1 MALGVARVATRGGP
15 VKKQRDL
22 DLRLRSAGNDTN
34 VKTPAYI
41 LSLRCL
47 GQVYRY
53 FSELWMI
60 IPCIY
65 MTRYFHND
73 TLFSQYRKMSHLLR
87 YCCSKRVRVRFMTRE
102 SRSHLRIPSLT
113 CDVRFEVDV
122 LDLLGVDYI

>member
-1 MALGVARVATRGGP
+1 MRLAVGGFSRERLVALGVARVATRGGP

-22 DLRLRSAGNDTN
+22 DLRLSSAGNDTN

-65 MTRYFHND
+65 MTRYFHNI
-73 TLFSQYRKMSHLLR
+73 
-87 YCCSKRVRVRFMTRE
+87 VRCHTFYGIVVQ
-102 SRSHLRIPSLT
+102 S
-113 CDVRFEVDV
+113 V
-122 LDLLGVDYI
+122 